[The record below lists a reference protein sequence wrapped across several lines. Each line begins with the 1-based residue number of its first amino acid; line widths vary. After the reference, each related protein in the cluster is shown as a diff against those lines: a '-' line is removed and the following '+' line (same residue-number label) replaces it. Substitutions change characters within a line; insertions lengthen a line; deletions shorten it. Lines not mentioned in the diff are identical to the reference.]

1 MPKPGTIQ
9 RPIFTSAKEVE
20 AAFYEALARSDLD
33 AMRAV
38 WSEDEEVICVHPGGQ
53 RLQGLSAV
61 RESWRELF
69 DGSPRLDIRI
79 TQGVVQNFMMVAV
92 HCVLEFITLGG
103 DEQLGPPIIATNIYS
118 RGPDGWRMVVHH
130 ASPAPEER
138 NLLVQDGP
146 RTVH

>member
-1 MPKPGTIQ
+1 MTKPGTTQ
-9 RPIFTSAKEVE
+9 RPIFTSAKDVE

-33 AMRAV
+33 AMMAV
-38 WSEDEEVICVHPGGQ
+38 WSEDEEVVCIHPGGP
-53 RLQGLSAV
+53 RLQGLAAI

-69 DGSPRLDIRI
+69 EGNPRLDIRI

-92 HCVLEFITLGG
+92 HCVLEFITLVG
-103 DEQLGPPIIATNIYS
+103 DEQLGPPMIATNIYS

-130 ASPAPEER
+130 ASAAPDER
-138 NLLVQDGP
+138 GLLVQDAP